1 MPVTAQRKRL
11 YLDSR
16 LKSMENLMSP
26 SQIEIQLIAAVT
38 AAACALPGVF
48 LVLRR
53 MTMMSDAI
61 SHTVLLGIVLG
72 FFLVQDLSSP
82 LLVLGAAA
90 VGVLTVSLVALL
102 ERTNL
107 VKEDAAIGLVF
118 PALFSIAV
126 ILITRF
132 AGNVHLDTD
141 VVLLGEIAF
150 APFDRFEPFGADLG
164 PRGLWV
170 MSGILLINL
179 LFIGL
184 FYKELKL
191 STFDAGLAATLGFA
205 PAVLHYGLMSLVSV
219 TVVGAFDIVGSVLV
233 VALIVAPAAAAYLL
247 TDRLATMLVLS
258 ALIGAASAISGY
270 WAAYLLDVSIAG
282 AIASMAGVL
291 FGLAFMF
298 APGRG
303 VIAAG
308 RQRVHQRRE
317 FAVTMLTSHLL
328 NHEATPDAQT
338 ENRLN
343 HLSEHLRWSPDYA
356 AKVVRTAQQAGLI
369 YLQDEHLALTPSG
382 RLRASQS
389 LS

>member
-1 MPVTAQRKRL
+1 
-11 YLDSR
+11 
-16 LKSMENLMSP
+16 MSP
-26 SQIEIQLIAAVT
+26 SQIEIQVIAAIT

-61 SHTVLLGIVLG
+61 SHTVLLGIVIG
-72 FFLVQDLSSP
+72 FFLVQDITSP
-82 LLVLGAAA
+82 FLVLGAAA

-102 ERTNL
+102 ERTRL

-141 VVLLGEIAF
+141 AVLLGEIAF
-150 APFDRFEPFGADLG
+150 APFDRFEPFGTDLG

-170 MSGILLINL
+170 MGGILLINL
-179 LFIGL
+179 AFIGL

-247 TDRLATMLVLS
+247 TDRLSHMLGLA
-258 ALIGAASAISGY
+258 ALIGALSAISGY
-270 WAAYLLDVSIAG
+270 WMAFLFDVSISG
-282 AIASMAGVL
+282 SIAVMSGVF
-291 FGLAFMF
+291 FGLAYLF

-303 VIAAG
+303 LVAAAR
-308 RQRVHQRRE
+308 RQSWQRRE
-317 FAVTMLTSHLL
+317 FAITMLTSHLL
-328 NHEATPDAQT
+328 NHEATAQASS
-338 ENRLN
+338 ENRVA
-343 HLSEHLRWSPDYA
+343 HLSEHLRWSPDFA
-356 AKVVRTAQQAGLI
+356 SLVVRQAQQAGLV
-369 YLQDEHLALTPSG
+369 QVQAGQLALTPSG
-382 RLRASQS
+382 RQRASTS